1 MIDGI
6 LKKVGLDLK
15 IDRDAGPAVILARIP
30 SWIDSRHT
38 HPENCEAPLDLGYCC
53 TAASVRGFVPVLL
66 DLETGVISSTDL
78 IESVRRL
85 CPAAVFLSGI
95 TPAVQ
100 AMLDIASKVR
110 AAAPDCLVV
119 AVGQHA
125 DYSPGTFL
133 FPGSPFSLT
142 TVGEF
147 EETVGEVL
155 AALRDGHDPRVA
167 GTRSIQGTSLVTH
180 GERPATTDLDGL
192 GMPDHRF
199 FLSPVYRY
207 LHPMRTPVRRRWG
220 FVQASRGCPFSCI
233 YCSKTLRTSFGPTIR
248 NRSPESVIDEMRW
261 LNRHGITTVVFTDD
275 LFNSSKERVMHLC
288 EAILSSGLKMGWTAE
303 GRVKPTDLEMFKMM
317 RRAGCST
324 FSMGVESGSP
334 AILRTLDKKATVAE
348 AERAFAQAREAGL
361 LRVAFFM
368 VGCPGETRYDFEMT
382 RALLRRLKPEMI
394 QVANF
399 TAYPGSRAYESYLKL
414 MNLPWERFQH
424 YERLTNLSAESD
436 EMVRQ
441 WQKTL
446 YMDLLTG
453 GDFAFRYV
461 LKQNVGM
468 LLNLDREISFAMKAA
483 RKLLQ

>member
-6 LKKVGLDLK
+6 LKKVGLDLR
-15 IDRDAGPAVILARIP
+15 IDRDAGPIVIFARVP
-30 SWIDSRHT
+30 SWMGSRHA

-53 TAASVRGFVPVLL
+53 TTASMRGFVPVLL
-66 DLETGVISSTDL
+66 DLETGLVTPSDL
-78 IESVRRL
+78 IETVRSL
-85 CPAAVFLSGI
+85 GPGAVFINGI
-95 TPAVQ
+95 TPAVP

-110 AAAPDCLVV
+110 AAAPGSLVV

-133 FPGSPFSLT
+133 FPGSPVSLAA
-142 TVGEF
+142 VGEF
-147 EETVGEVL
+147 EETVGEIM
-155 AALRDGHDPRVA
+155 AALRDGLDPRVA
-167 GTRSIQGTSLVTH
+167 GTRSMEGTNLITH
-180 GERPATTDLDGL
+180 GTRPLITDLDGL

-220 FVQASRGCPFSCI
+220 FIQASRGCPFSCI
-233 YCSKTLRTSFGPTIR
+233 YCSKTLRTSFGPAIR
-248 NRSPESVIDEMRW
+248 NRSPESVVAEMRW
-261 LNRHGITTVVFTDD
+261 LNRHGVNTVVFTDD
-275 LFNSSKERVMHLC
+275 LFNSSKERVMTLC
-288 EAILSSGLKMGWTAE
+288 DAILSSGLKMGWTAE
-303 GRVKPTDLEMFKMM
+303 GRVKPTDPEMFRMM

-334 AILRTLDKKATVAE
+334 TVLRTLDKKATVAE
-348 AERAFAQAREAGL
+348 AERAFAHAREAGL

-382 RALLRRLKPEMI
+382 RALLRRIRPEMI

-399 TAYPGSRAYESYLKL
+399 TAYPGSRAYESYMKK

-446 YMDLLTG
+446 YIDLLTS
-453 GDFAFRYV
+453 GDFAFRY
-461 LKQNVGM
+461 LIKQNLGM
-468 LLNLDREISFAMKAA
+468 LLNLDREISFAVKAA